1 MSSYRLQ
8 DADNVARN
16 SHRVGQSGTRGYE
29 RNRHDWWIDWS
40 CDRLFEVS
48 GRRTL
53 DVSAAVSVVI
63 VVVNEW
69 MDQSAILAK
78 AKMKSEELEGCCVV
92 IHH

>member
-1 MSSYRLQ
+1 
-8 DADNVARN
+8 
-16 SHRVGQSGTRGYE
+16 
-29 RNRHDWWIDWS
+29 
-40 CDRLFEVS
+40 
-48 GRRTL
+48 
-53 DVSAAVSVVI
+53 VSAAVSVVI